1 MFHPVGYQALFGNIL
16 KGLSIQKRPPEAYCD
31 MCVGVPALEAER
43 LRLDFMLKPVE
54 EKELDDDMEEEAAYP
69 GWHYAEY
76 GSKEK
81 AMKRFKELGPL
92 IDRRLQHKMWV
103 KTQRKAV

>member
-1 MFHPVGYQALFGNIL
+1 MLVPDSSNMFHPVGYQALFGNIL

-54 EKELDDDMEEEAAYP
+54 EKEHDDMEEDPATRA
-69 GWHYAEY
+69 GIMLSMVA
-76 GSKEK
+76 K
-81 AMKRFKELGPL
+81 
-92 IDRRLQHKMWV
+92 RRL
-103 KTQRKAV
+103 